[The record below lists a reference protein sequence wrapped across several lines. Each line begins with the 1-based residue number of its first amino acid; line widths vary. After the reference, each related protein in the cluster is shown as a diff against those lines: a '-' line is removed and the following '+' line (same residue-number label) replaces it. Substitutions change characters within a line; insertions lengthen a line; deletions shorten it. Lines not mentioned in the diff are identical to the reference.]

1 MPDAFAFLASRR
13 SVPARMLAAP
23 APDRAALTPI
33 LAAALRVPDHGKLE
47 PWRLVVIEAPALRR
61 LSALVAAR
69 GAALGLD
76 AEGVEKAR
84 SSWAGAP
91 LIVAVVARPA
101 PHPKIPEG
109 EQVLSAG
116 ALCVNLVNAAQAA
129 GWGAAWLT
137 GWPAYD
143 RSVVEGGLGLGA
155 GEWVA
160 GLVHIGTPPA
170 DLPPDRPRPDPARVV
185 SWVSE

>member
-1 MPDAFAFLASRR
+1 MPDATAFLAARR

-23 APDRAALTPI
+23 APDRAALVPI
-33 LAAALRVPDHGKLE
+33 LTAALRVPDHGKLE
-47 PWRLVVIEAPALRR
+47 PWRLIVIEAPALQR
-61 LSALVAAR
+61 LSAQVAER
-69 GAALGLD
+69 GVALGFD
-76 AEGVEKAR
+76 PEQVEKAR

-91 LIVAVVARPA
+91 MIVAVVSRAA
-101 PHPKIPEG
+101 AHPKIPEG

-116 ALCVNLVNAAQAA
+116 ALCLNLVNAAQAA

-143 RSVVEGGLGLGA
+143 RSFVEGALGLGT

-160 GLVHIGTPPA
+160 GLVHIGTAPA
-170 DLPPDRPRPDPARVV
+170 ELPPDRARPDPARVIT
-185 SWVSE
+185 WVAE